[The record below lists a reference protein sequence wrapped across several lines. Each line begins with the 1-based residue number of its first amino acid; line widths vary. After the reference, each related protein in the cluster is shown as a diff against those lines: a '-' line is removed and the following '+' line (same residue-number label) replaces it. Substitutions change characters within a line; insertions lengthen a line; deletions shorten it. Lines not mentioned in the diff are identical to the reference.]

1 MGALR
6 SKPYGP
12 SSLPSPAAIAGAL
25 VFVVVA
31 AVGGWLLAGHLASG
45 PPAAPRAAPPSHVR
59 IGDAELVLR
68 PGWRA
73 VTRVPKLPGID
84 GPGVR
89 AFAPPDGGSGR
100 MLINVLPGTGG
111 DIPKATV
118 AALRVPLGS
127 SERAKVAGIAGVG
140 YTSLALRGVSGLV
153 DVYAIG
159 TPAGVLAIGC
169 VAPIDDPLPVG
180 SCPGDVLSV
189 VAHARPAPDP
199 RAALKK
205 RLPAVMAALNAAR
218 RHDRRA
224 LRAAPTSRRQAPPAR
239 QLERAYA
246 KAAARLAPVAPKTG
260 AGSLLPATLRLTAR
274 AYRGLAL
281 AAAHHDRHAW
291 ARARIHVMA
300 DEQVV
305 AAQVAGAR
313 R

>member
-1 MGALR
+1 VGALR

-31 AVGGWLLAGHLASG
+31 AVGGWILASHLASA
-45 PPAAPRAAPPSHVR
+45 PPAAPPATPPSHVR

-68 PGWRA
+68 PGWRP

-84 GPGVR
+84 VPGVR

-111 DIPKATV
+111 EVPKATV

-159 TPAGVLAIGC
+159 TPAGVLTIGC

-224 LRAAPTSRRQAPPAR
+224 LRSAPTSRRQALPAR
-239 QLERAYA
+239 ELEHAYE
-246 KAAARLAPVAPKTG
+246 KAAARLAPVAPKAG
-260 AGSLLPATLRLTAR
+260 AGAALPAALRATAR
-274 AYRGLAL
+274 AYHSLSVAATHHSRRG
-281 AAAHHDRHAW
+281 W
-291 ARARIHVMA
+291 TGARARVTA
-300 DEQVV
+300 AERTVGARV
-305 AAQVAGAR
+305 AAAR

>member
-1 MGALR
+1 VGALR

-12 SSLPSPAAIAGAL
+12 SWVPSPAALAGA
-25 VFVVVA
+25 FVVIVIA
-31 AVGGWLLAGHLASG
+31 AVAGWKLAAELAAG
-45 PPAAPRAAPPSHVR
+45 PPAAPPPAAPARVR

-68 PGWRA
+68 AGWRP
-73 VTRVPKLPGID
+73 VTKVPKLPGID
-84 GPGVR
+84 GTGVR

-100 MLINVLPGTGG
+100 MLINVLPAGGG
-111 DIPKATV
+111 DLPKATA

-153 DVYAIG
+153 DVYAVH
-159 TPAGVLAIGC
+159 TVAGVLTVGC

-189 VAHARPAPDP
+189 QAHAGPAPDP

-205 RLPAVMAALNAAR
+205 RLPAVMAALNATR

-224 LRAAPTSRRQAPPAR
+224 LRSAPTSRRQAAPAR
-239 QLERAYA
+239 GLERAYA
-246 KAAARLAPVAPKTG
+246 KAAARLAPVAPTAG
-260 AGSLLPATLRLTAR
+260 AGAALPSALRHTAR
-274 AYRGLAL
+274 AYRALAL

-291 ARARIHVMA
+291 ARARSRVTA
-300 DEQVV
+300 AERVV
-305 AAQVAGAR
+305 AARVAAAR